1 MGSSSQ
7 KTSSSTQTQ
16 PWSPTIPTLNNLI
29 GDINGLSGNYQPNAT
44 ETSAL
49 NQITQNAQNL
59 PNYGAAAGNVAG
71 NFLTGDP
78 SGMLGSAYANYQGQ
92 MNPVANAPLD
102 PTQTPGIASLL
113 DTIRGDV
120 SNSVNSLFAG
130 AGRDLS
136 GLNSQYLARGIAQG
150 EAQPLLNQYNQNVTN
165 RQNAANGLLSGAI
178 STSGAM
184 GQNQAQGFNMA
195 QLVPSLVNQ
204 GPNSVLAAQAQA
216 RGLPIQNLAQLESLI
231 LPIAGLGQQGTGSQS
246 TTSTAAPWQIATGLL
261 GVL

>member
-7 KTSSSTQTQ
+7 KTSSSQTTQ
-16 PWSPTIPTLNNLI
+16 PWSPTIPGLTNLV
-29 GDINGLSGNYQPNAT
+29 GNINGQSSNYQPNAL
-44 ETSAL
+44 ETNAL
-49 NQITQNAQNL
+49 GQIATNAQNL
-59 PNYGAAAGNVAG
+59 PNYGAAAGNVAS

-78 SGMLGSAYANYQGQ
+78 SGMLGSAYTNYQGQ
-92 MNPVANAPLD
+92 MNPVANASLD
-102 PTQTPGIASLL
+102 PTQTPGIVSLL
-113 DTIRGDV
+113 DAIRGDV
-120 SNSVNSLFAG
+120 SNSVNGMFAG

-136 GLNSQYLARGIAQG
+136 GLNQQYLARGIAQG

-204 GPNSVLAAQAQA
+204 GPNSVLQSQQQA
-216 RGLPIQNLAQLESLI
+216 RSLPLQNLAQLEALL
-231 LPIAGLGQQGTGSQS
+231 LPIAGLGQQGSGTSS
-246 TTSTAAPWQIATGLL
+246 TSYTPSLFNNGLQL
-261 GVL
+261 LSVL